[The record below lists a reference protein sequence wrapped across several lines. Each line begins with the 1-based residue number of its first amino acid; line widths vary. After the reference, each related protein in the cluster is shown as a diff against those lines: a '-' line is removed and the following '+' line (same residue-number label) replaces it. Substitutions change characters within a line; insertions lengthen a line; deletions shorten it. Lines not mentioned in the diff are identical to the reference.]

1 MDENRGRRYMSE
13 KASGG
18 AGNNILSFVSEFVG
32 FGVKD
37 LEQ

>member
-1 MDENRGRRYMSE
+1 MS
-13 KASGG
+13 KKVSGG
-18 AGNNILSFVSEFVG
+18 AGNHILSFVSEFVG